1 MHPPALKIDCLILVA
16 GIWDG
21 EVPRAQQLRI
31 LQEAYTALNN
41 HNMVEFQLEQS
52 VQNCHWMGV
61 YSIRVTPLLRAFI
74 PEENQDDVGL
84 YDNSRPHDHNDRF
97 VMHNHRHDLISL
109 PLSGHQENIKYDETD
124 DHDDDLYVGTYLK
137 AKFYS
142 ALFQE
147 DRKAKQVEVGSV
159 KLKRTSY
166 TVNQPWHMDARE
178 IHRIMWQVVDGVPVI
193 ALLKEVRDPDAIN
206 KQPADWNLPLKAS
219 EFPCASHL
227 ELYQKLGRD
236 DCIRLRRLLS
246 DAVQASINSLN
257 SVLCV
262 VHSSRSH
269 MKSSRSSFWYNSG

>member
-1 MHPPALKIDCLILVA
+1 MEASRIRAVLLLAALAVVQSGARDVQPRLLQVRRVPEQLRTFAQPGRYPSPVRCRASKSSARDDWIPHDLKPLQAHGDVQSKFVGDCFATINPTQGRE

-21 EVPRAQQLRI
+21 EVPWAQQLRI
-31 LQEAYTALNN
+31 LQEA
-41 HNMVEFQLEQS
+41 
-52 VQNCHWMGV
+52 
-61 YSIRVTPLLRAFI
+61 IRVTPLLRAFI
-74 PEENQDDVGL
+74 LEENQDDVGL

-147 DRKAKQVEVGSV
+147 DRKAKQVEVGPV

-178 IHRIMWQVVDGVPVI
+178 IHRITWQVVDGVPVI
-193 ALLKEVRDPDAIN
+193 A
-206 KQPADWNLPLKAS
+206 
-219 EFPCASHL
+219 
-227 ELYQKLGRD
+227 
-236 DCIRLRRLLS
+236 
-246 DAVQASINSLN
+246 
-257 SVLCV
+257 
-262 VHSSRSH
+262 
-269 MKSSRSSFWYNSG
+269 

>member
-21 EVPRAQQLRI
+21 EVPWAQQLRI
-31 LQEAYTALNN
+31 LQEAYAALNDD
-41 HNMVEFQLEQS
+41 NMVEFQLKQS

-74 PEENQDDVGL
+74 LEENQDDVGL

-147 DRKAKQVEVGSV
+147 DRKAKQVEVGPV

-178 IHRIMWQVVDGVPVI
+178 IHRITWQVVDGVPVI
-193 ALLKEVRDPDAIN
+193 A
-206 KQPADWNLPLKAS
+206 
-219 EFPCASHL
+219 
-227 ELYQKLGRD
+227 
-236 DCIRLRRLLS
+236 
-246 DAVQASINSLN
+246 
-257 SVLCV
+257 
-262 VHSSRSH
+262 
-269 MKSSRSSFWYNSG
+269 